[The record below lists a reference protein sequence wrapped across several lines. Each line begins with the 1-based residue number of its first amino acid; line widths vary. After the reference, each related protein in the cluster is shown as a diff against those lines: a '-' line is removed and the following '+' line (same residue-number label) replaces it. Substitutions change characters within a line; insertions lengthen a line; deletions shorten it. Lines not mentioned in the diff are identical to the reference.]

1 MVKKPV
7 TKKEKKKSARQLQ
20 VELNKK
26 RLEAFNRAVAEVR
39 DIFAKVKYEKTKPPR
54 IVYLKRQNDNKRN
67 NWWRRN
73 GTQRKDSMSIIF
85 RTNAQRDLVLKHLK
99 EFSDRRFNTTWTTE
113 RNLSS
118 LGHLM
123 FGLNYMFPDK
133 IRNDETIEEKKK
145 TITFHVVVKY
155 DDDQAFR
162 NLPYSNK
169 LLNRIV
175 ESLIDKR
182 NPDTALEQQIL
193 YEINTKLEKLGSGEA
208 VDLKIQGD
216 TGEYKKII
224 GFVPGSSGVHA
235 DFVGID
241 VDGKQQCFISHKDAG
256 GPKGFQ
262 QYSGISDKAG
272 NTIHNAKETKR
283 FREIIA
289 NKESSDFDNQ
299 SFSLDIKGNPQ
310 LQIRSVL
317 GPSWNGGGTNMGENN
332 CSHFMQ
338 GYVEVIRQSQYKQG
352 KLAQITI
359 RFGEKNI
366 HASDV
371 NSFIMDDNYAPTLG
385 ARKTNE
391 NRSVI
396 FDGEEV
402 RNVRGGIFSSAYI
415 KGRPNNIELPV
426 DDSEIL

>member
-7 TKKEKKKSARQLQ
+7 AKKEKKKSARQLQ

-26 RLEAFNRAVAEVR
+26 RLETFNSAVAEVR

-99 EFSDRRFNTTWTTE
+99 EFMDRRFNTNWTTQ
-113 RNLSS
+113 RTLSS

-123 FGLNYMFPDK
+123 FDLDYMFPDK
-133 IRNDETIEEKKK
+133 IRNDEIVEVQKI
-145 TITFHVVVKY
+145 ITFHVVVKY
-155 DDDQAFR
+155 DDDKAFK
-162 NLPYSNK
+162 NLPYSND
-169 LLNRIV
+169 LLDRTV
-175 ESLIDKR
+175 ESLINQR

-241 VDGKQQCFISHKDAG
+241 VDGKQQCFISCLLYTSPSPRDR
-256 GPKGFQ
+256 
-262 QYSGISDKAG
+262 
-272 NTIHNAKETKR
+272 T
-283 FREIIA
+283 
-289 NKESSDFDNQ
+289 
-299 SFSLDIKGNPQ
+299 
-310 LQIRSVL
+310 RSRM
-317 GPSWNGGGTNMGENN
+317 P
-332 CSHFMQ
+332 
-338 GYVEVIRQSQYKQG
+338 
-352 KLAQITI
+352 
-359 RFGEKNI
+359 
-366 HASDV
+366 
-371 NSFIMDDNYAPTLG
+371 
-385 ARKTNE
+385 
-391 NRSVI
+391 
-396 FDGEEV
+396 
-402 RNVRGGIFSSAYI
+402 SSA
-415 KGRPNNIELPV
+415 
-426 DDSEIL
+426 